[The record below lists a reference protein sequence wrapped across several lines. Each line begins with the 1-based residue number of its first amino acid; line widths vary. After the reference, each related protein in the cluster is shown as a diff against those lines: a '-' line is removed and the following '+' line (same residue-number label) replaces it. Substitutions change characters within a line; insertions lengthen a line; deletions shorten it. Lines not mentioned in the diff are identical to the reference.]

1 MYKKFKEGRNNKVF
15 LLKKEKQKLIAKKYK
30 KGFTTKYS
38 RFLTEKTFLNF
49 LNKKKIKIIPKI
61 ISVDKENEI
70 IFFNFIKGYS
80 IKRPNKKQLKECLKF
95 LVKINYSTNY
105 KKFKFQL
112 ASDACLS
119 IKDHINT
126 CESRI
131 RKLTSKHK
139 KKKNLEHRKIFEFLE
154 NKIIPEFEKLK
165 YETNIKFSKSQ
176 ILKKIKKEDLILS
189 PSDFGFHNIISKNR
203 KLYFIDFEYAGWD
216 DPNKLL
222 CDFFL
227 NPDYFISDKNKKYFL
242 SNFIRFFK
250 KKISN
255 LSKFNLILKFHF
267 LKWVCVI
274 INQSNIKI
282 SKNKKNVYYF
292 KKATNYFYSNK
303 NILK

>member
-1 MYKKFKEGRNNKVF
+1 MYKNFKEGRNNKVF
-15 LLKKEKQKLIAKKYK
+15 LIKKKKQILIAKKYK
-30 KGFTTKYS
+30 KSFTTKYS
-38 RFLTEKTFLNF
+38 RLVTEKVFLQF
-49 LNKKKIKIIPKI
+49 LNKKKIKVIPKI
-61 ISVDKENEI
+61 IDVDKEKEI
-70 IFFNFIKGYS
+70 IFFNFIKGSS
-80 IKRPNKKQLKECLKF
+80 IKKPNKNQLNECLKF
-95 LVKINYSTNY
+95 LIKINGSTNY

-126 CESRI
+126 CDSRI
-131 RKLTSKHK
+131 RKLILKYEK
-139 KKKNLEHRKIFEFLE
+139 RKNLEHRKVLKFLKK
-154 NKIIPEFEKLK
+154 KIIPEFKKLK
-165 YETNIKFSKSQ
+165 HEINKNFSKTQ
-176 ILKKIKKEDLILS
+176 ILKKIDEEDLILS
-189 PSDFGFHNIISKNR
+189 PSDFGFHNIISKNQ

-222 CDFFL
+222 SDFFL

-282 SKNKKNVYYF
+282 SNKQKNVRYF
-292 KKATNYFYSNK
+292 KKATNYFYSNR